1 VHLGGLLL
9 SLGPLQGGFIGA
21 KGIVAVLPAAYSG
34 AVAAINEALKQVV
47 VRAEGCEVARL
58 GQVYSKSIPLL
69 LVTGFIA
76 SEVLLTC

>member
-1 VHLGGLLL
+1 L
-9 SLGPLQGGFIGA
+9 SLGPLQRGFVRA

-34 AVAAINEALKQVV
+34 AVAAVDKALKQVV
-47 VRAEGCEVARL
+47 VRARRGKVAGL
-58 GQVYSKSIPLL
+58 SQVYSKSIPLL

>member
-1 VHLGGLLL
+1 MA
-9 SLGPLQGGFIGA
+9 I
-21 KGIVAVLPAAYSG
+21 LPAAYSG
-34 AVAAINEALKQVV
+34 AVAAVDEALEQLM
-47 VRAEGCEVARL
+47 VRAEGGEVARL